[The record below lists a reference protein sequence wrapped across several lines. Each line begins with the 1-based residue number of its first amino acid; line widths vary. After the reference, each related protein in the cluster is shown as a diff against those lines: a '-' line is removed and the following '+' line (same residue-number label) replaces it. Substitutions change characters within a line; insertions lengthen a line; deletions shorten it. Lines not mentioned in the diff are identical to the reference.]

1 MRGMSRFL
9 SPLSRGREG
18 SAHEA
23 IWLEGERA
31 GNTGPGGEGR
41 EMRESGSGGVMER
54 LGPRRDA
61 QGGGEQRAGAARRR
75 REGTAGPGR
84 RALRLCGRAT
94 RRLPAPG
101 AARRFAFLAPGRA
114 ASRRGRGPRK
124 GYICTK
130 CLRRG
135 PLGLRGGGCAARS
148 PGEVRGGG
156 GRPRSAQGDIRL
168 PARRAHRVSEG
179 TFLPPSGRGQPIEGA
194 PLLCSPRALHA
205 ARAPQPEPV
214 LSGGSPRLRGSPSL
228 PQDAGERSPLCQIQ
242 VRASPLAVTLSQ

>member
-75 REGTAGPGR
+75 REGTAGPPGPASVRPSNAPPSSSGR
-84 RALRLCGRAT
+84 RA
-94 RRLPAPG
+94 
-101 AARRFAFLAPGRA
+101 RFAFLAPGRA

-148 PGEVRGGG
+148 PGGG
-156 GRPRSAQGDIRL
+156 
-168 PARRAHRVSEG
+168 E
-179 TFLPPSGRGQPIEGA
+179 GRGRAASVRAGGYQVTRP
-194 PLLCSPRALHA
+194 PRT
-205 ARAPQPEPV
+205 
-214 LSGGSPRLRGSPSL
+214 PRLRGDLPAAVWQGAADRGGAPALLAPGPARSPCTPALAGALWGVASPSRL
-228 PQDAGERSPLCQIQ
+228 PFS
-242 VRASPLAVTLSQ
+242 ASGRR

>member
-75 REGTAGPGR
+75 REGTAGPGPASVRPSNAPPSSSGR
-84 RALRLCGRAT
+84 RAPLRVPGTRA
-94 RRLPAPG
+94 RGFPAGAGPAERLHLHKVPAPRPAG
-101 AARRFAFLAPGRA
+101 AA
-114 ASRRGRGPRK
+114 GRG
-124 GYICTK
+124 
-130 CLRRG
+130 
-135 PLGLRGGGCAARS
+135 
-148 PGEVRGGG
+148 VRCSEPG
-156 GRPRSAQGDIRL
+156 GR
-168 PARRAHRVSEG
+168 
-179 TFLPPSGRGQPIEGA
+179 
-194 PLLCSPRALHA
+194 
-205 ARAPQPEPV
+205 
-214 LSGGSPRLRGSPSL
+214 
-228 PQDAGERSPLCQIQ
+228 
-242 VRASPLAVTLSQ
+242 

>member
-1 MRGMSRFL
+1 
-9 SPLSRGREG
+9 
-18 SAHEA
+18 
-23 IWLEGERA
+23 
-31 GNTGPGGEGR
+31 
-41 EMRESGSGGVMER
+41 MRESGSGGVMER

-75 REGTAGPGR
+75 REGTAGPPGPASVRPSNAPPSSSGR
-84 RALRLCGRAT
+84 RA
-94 RRLPAPG
+94 
-101 AARRFAFLAPGRA
+101 RFAFLAPGRA

-179 TFLPPSGRGQPIEGA
+179 TFLPPSGRGQPTEGA

-214 LSGGSPRLRGSPSL
+214 LSGASPRLRGSPSL
-228 PQDAGERSPLCQIQ
+228 PQDAGERSPLCRTQ
-242 VRASPLAVTLSQ
+242 VRASPLAGTLSQ

>member
-148 PGEVRGGG
+148 PGGG
-156 GRPRSAQGDIRL
+156 
-168 PARRAHRVSEG
+168 E
-179 TFLPPSGRGQPIEGA
+179 GRGRAASVRAGGYQVTRP
-194 PLLCSPRALHA
+194 PRT
-205 ARAPQPEPV
+205 
-214 LSGGSPRLRGSPSL
+214 PRLRGDLPAAVWQGAADRGGAPALLAPGPARSPCTPARAGALWGVASPSRL
-228 PQDAGERSPLCQIQ
+228 PFS
-242 VRASPLAVTLSQ
+242 ASGRR

>member
-75 REGTAGPGR
+75 REGTAGPPGPASVRPSNAPPSSSGR
-84 RALRLCGRAT
+84 RAPLRVPGTRA
-94 RRLPAPG
+94 RGFPAGAGPAERLHLHKVPAPRPAG
-101 AARRFAFLAPGRA
+101 AAGRGVRCSEPGGGEGRGRA
-114 ASRRGRGPRK
+114 ASGRAGGYQVTRPPR
-124 GYICTK
+124 T
-130 CLRRG
+130 
-135 PLGLRGGGCAARS
+135 
-148 PGEVRGGG
+148 
-156 GRPRSAQGDIRL
+156 
-168 PARRAHRVSEG
+168 
-179 TFLPPSGRGQPIEGA
+179 
-194 PLLCSPRALHA
+194 
-205 ARAPQPEPV
+205 
-214 LSGGSPRLRGSPSL
+214 PRLRGDLPAAVWQGAADRGGAPGLLAPGPARSPCTPARAGALWGVASPSRL
-228 PQDAGERSPLCQIQ
+228 PFS
-242 VRASPLAVTLSQ
+242 ASGRR

>member
-75 REGTAGPGR
+75 QEGTAGPPGPASVRPSNAPPSSSGR
-84 RALRLCGRAT
+84 RA
-94 RRLPAPG
+94 
-101 AARRFAFLAPGRA
+101 RFAFLAPGRA

-130 CLRRG
+130 CLRCG

-148 PGEVRGGG
+148 PGGGEGRG
-156 GRPRSAQGDIRL
+156 
-168 PARRAHRVSEG
+168 RAA
-179 TFLPPSGRGQPIEGA
+179 SGRAGGYQVTRP
-194 PLLCSPRALHA
+194 PRT
-205 ARAPQPEPV
+205 
-214 LSGGSPRLRGSPSL
+214 PRLRGDLPAAVWQGAADRGGAPALLVPGPARSPCTPARAGALWGVASPSRL
-228 PQDAGERSPLCQIQ
+228 PFS
-242 VRASPLAVTLSQ
+242 ASGRR